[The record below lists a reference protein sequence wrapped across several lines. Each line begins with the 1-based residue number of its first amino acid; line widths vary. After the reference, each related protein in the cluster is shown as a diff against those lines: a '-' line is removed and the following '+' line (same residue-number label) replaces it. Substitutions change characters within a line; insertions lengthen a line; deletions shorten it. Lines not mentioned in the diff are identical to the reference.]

1 MVYRWAAWARV
12 SPSNGL
18 NTGESENIMALER
31 IVDSMVQEAKNSR
44 RTFHHPLTF
53 FRANFFV
60 DKKLNI

>member
-1 MVYRWAAWARV
+1 MVHRWAAWARV

-18 NTGESENIMALER
+18 NTGESENMMALEH
-31 IVDSMVQEAKNSR
+31 IVDSVVQEAKNSIDA
-44 RTFHHPLTF
+44 FHHPLTF